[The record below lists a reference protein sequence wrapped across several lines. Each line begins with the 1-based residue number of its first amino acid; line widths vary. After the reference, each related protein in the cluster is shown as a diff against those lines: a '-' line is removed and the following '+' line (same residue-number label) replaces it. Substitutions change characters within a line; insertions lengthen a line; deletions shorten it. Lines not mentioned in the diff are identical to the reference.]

1 MKRIRCESFLFSLIR
16 LLSAHKCVVGQIVT
30 RCVINNPLVKKKF
43 SCRERQM
50 KLEKVRATQ
59 QEIEEFKKQQ
69 AEWRCLEQERMEA
82 ENRRI
87 MEFMNLKELDEE
99 SRTAK
104 IREREEAMGRIHKM
118 VETIF

>member
-1 MKRIRCESFLFSLIR
+1 
-16 LLSAHKCVVGQIVT
+16 
-30 RCVINNPLVKKKF
+30 
-43 SCRERQM
+43 M

-59 QEIEEFKKQQ
+59 QEIEQFKKQQ
-69 AEWRCLEQERMEA
+69 AEWRRLEQERMEA

-104 IREREEAMGRIHKM
+104 IREREEAMDRIQKR
-118 VETIF
+118 VETIFLNVFICLLKDTHLQEAAEFTPLCSVPAV